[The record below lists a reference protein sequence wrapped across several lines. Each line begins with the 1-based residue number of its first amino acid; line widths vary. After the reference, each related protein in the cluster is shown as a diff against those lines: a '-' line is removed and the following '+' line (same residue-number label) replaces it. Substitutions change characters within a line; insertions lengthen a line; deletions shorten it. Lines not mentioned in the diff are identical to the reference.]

1 MKPFTNVSGAA
12 VPLMMANIDTD
23 VIIRVEHLTERSA
36 EGLRRHAF
44 AALRYQSDGVEK
56 PDCPLNQP
64 QFRDAPILLAGA
76 NFVLHAAGWLE
87 GGLTASYEKFVLD
100 FDQLGA
106 MHVLAKGVDF
116 SDNGQ
121 AMEAFHQVEPGGHFL
136 GCAHTQRNFEAAFWR
151 PTVADNKTYEQW
163 TIEGS
168 QDAAQRANRI
178 WKKMLREYE
187 APPIDPAI
195 DEALR
200 DYRDRRLIEIRK
212 GH

>member
-1 MKPFTNVSGAA
+1 MI
-12 VPLMMANIDTD
+12 L
-23 VIIRVEHLTERSA
+23 
-36 EGLRRHAF
+36 
-44 AALRYQSDGVEK
+44 
-56 PDCPLNQP
+56 
-64 QFRDAPILLAGA
+64 DADLCETLQLLAKPID
-76 NFVLHAAGWLE
+76 LSE
-87 GGLTASYEKFVLD
+87 E
-100 FDQLGA
+100 
-106 MHVLAKGVDF
+106 
-116 SDNGQ
+116 GQ
-121 AMEAFHQVEPGGHFL
+121 ALDAVREVGPGSHFL
-136 GCAHTQRNFEAAFWR
+136 GCAHTQRNFEAAFWQ

-212 GH
+212 RH